1 MKVGMVAALARAQKT
16 KGSVPARR
24 TERDADR
31 AAIRQVMLARHSFAR
46 LAR

>member
-16 KGSVPARR
+16 RGSVPVRR
-24 TERDADR
+24 TGREADR
-31 AAIRQVMLARHSFAR
+31 AAVRQVMLVRSSFAR